1 MRSVFLIAYD
11 VTDDKRRTK
20 IFKKLKGYG
29 ESLQYSLFRCALT
42 PGERLRLRTEMWEL
56 IDHSSDRVLLID
68 LGPDEGRGR
77 SAMESWGKPLE
88 DPAAHNGILVI

>member
-1 MRSVFLIAYD
+1 MRSIFLIAYD
-11 VTDDKRRTK
+11 VSDDKRRTK

-42 PGERLRLRTEMWEL
+42 PGERLRLRSEIWDL
-56 IDHSSDRVLLID
+56 IDHATDRMLLID

-77 SAMESWGKPLE
+77 SALESWGKPLE
-88 DPAAHNGILVI
+88 DPANHNGILIV